1 MIQSS
6 QQTTSKEPIVKYKLN
21 VSRDV
26 DTDEPD
32 VFILNL
38 PAGWKFNHDVMGLS
52 HTYAYDS
59 MKELREDIKSSVEPC
74 NCAECKRMAAK

>member
-6 QQTTSKEPIVKYKLN
+6 QQTTSKELTVKYKLN
-21 VSRDV
+21 IVRDV

-38 PAGWKFNHDVMGLS
+38 PAGWKFNHDQMDLS

-74 NCAECKRMAAK
+74 DCAECKRMAAK